1 MRRPL
6 ALAATAA
13 TALLLTTACTGG
25 GDEPAPTSSG
35 SSTASSTPTAEET
48 ADADAGAA
56 AGDLQECILGTWN
69 VDTAAMQE
77 AMTELLAVGGED
89 LGDMQMSITG
99 EGTYDFAEGGAFS
112 STADMSSGVTM
123 SAEGM
128 ELVTESTST
137 GTMTGSWS
145 LEGDQLTLA
154 DLDTSGL
161 TVTTT
166 GSMNGEPLDIPEGS
180 TEAAMQAAP
189 PSASTVTCTDDAL
202 TLTTTSAVDESSEP
216 MSLTYTLRR

>member
-13 TALLLTTACTGG
+13 TALLLATACSGG

-35 SSTASSTPTAEET
+35 TPDASSAAAEPT
-48 ADADAGAA
+48 ADAGAD
-56 AGDLQECILGTWN
+56 AGDLAECILGTWD

-77 AMTELLAVGGED
+77 SMDALLATGGAELD
-89 LGDMQMSITG
+89 AMQTTITG
-99 EGTYDFAEGGAFS
+99 EGTYDFAEGGAFTG
-112 STADMSSGVTM
+112 TADMASGVTM

-128 ELVTESTST
+128 EIATQSTST
-137 GTMTGSWS
+137 GTMTGTWAV
-145 LEGDQLTLA
+145 EGDQLTLA
-154 DLDTSGL
+154 DIDTSGM

-166 GSMNGEPLDIPEGS
+166 GTMNGEPFDIPEGS
-180 TEAAMQAAP
+180 TEAAMDAAP
-189 PSASTVTCTDDAL
+189 PTASTATCTADTL

-216 MSLTYTLRR
+216 LSLSYTLRR